1 MSEVRT
7 IFETASTA
15 LHFDKI
21 QPREE
26 TRLLLN
32 ISKTKRKVTR
42 AETKRR
48 QTNNLC
54 QMETKTVT
62 LINYKHNNTERL
74 IPCNS
79 TEERKRGRDLDAK
92 TESQLH

>member
-7 IFETASTA
+7 IFETASTV
-15 LHFDKI
+15 LPFDKI

-26 TRLLLN
+26 RLLLN